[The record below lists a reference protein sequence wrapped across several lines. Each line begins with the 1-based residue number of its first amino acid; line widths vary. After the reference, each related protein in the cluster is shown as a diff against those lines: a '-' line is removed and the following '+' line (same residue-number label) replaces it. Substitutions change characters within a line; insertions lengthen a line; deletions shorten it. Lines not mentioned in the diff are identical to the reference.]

1 MVVSQDVRKSSRVYA
16 AWRMAMRRS
25 QLFRPGERVGIAVS
39 GGPDSVLLL
48 DFARAYA
55 EEAGLTLAVVHF
67 NHHLRGADSNADEEF
82 VRQRARELG
91 IGFYCSGADVTAAA
105 RAKKGNLEA
114 VARDVRYRFFFS
126 LVRQGQVDKVATAHT
141 ANDQAE
147 TVLLRLIRGAGTRGL
162 GGIHPVLE
170 GGVVRP
176 FLAVTRSQVEAEIA
190 LRGLAYRIDAS
201 NRETHFARN
210 RLRQRVLPLL
220 EREFNPRVVES
231 LAGFADR
238 ARDDDAFLEEQA
250 RERCMPW
257 LRREGETVRIPAGRL
272 ADFPPAVARRVLRRM
287 VAEAI
292 YGAASIPGPITIS
305 HTEMKDLRRLAGG
318 PAGRRIVLV
327 AGAVAWKE
335 FEWLVIGRASS
346 QNQGRPAEQG
356 PGFSY
361 LLRPP
366 ATIEIPEL
374 GIRLD
379 FSFADDPDDPDD
391 TGANE
396 AEEEYTAT
404 REIVCLDSVNP
415 GAPLNLRSWR
425 AGDRIHPLGHIRPVK
440 LKELFQRRRVPVQER
455 LWWPVLEIAGEI
467 IWAKGFPLVGSA
479 GQGQG
484 KRLHIR
490 ERHLRAGDGVR

>member
-1 MVVSQDVRKSSRVYA
+1 M
-16 AWRMAMRRS
+16 
-25 QLFRPGERVGIAVS
+25 
-39 GGPDSVLLL
+39 LLL

-67 NHHLRGADSNADEEF
+67 NHHLRGADSNGDEEF

-91 IGFYCSGADVTAAA
+91 IEFYCSGTDVTAAA

-176 FLAVTRSQVEAEIA
+176 FLGITRSQVEAEIA
-190 LRGLAYRIDAS
+190 VRGLACRMDSS

-257 LRREGETVRIPAGRL
+257 LRRVGGTVRIPAGRL
-272 ADFPPAVARRVLRRM
+272 ADFPPAIARRVLRRM
-287 VAEAI
+287 VAETV
-292 YGAASIPGPITIS
+292 YGTSIISGPITIS
-305 HTEMKDLRRLAGG
+305 HTEMGDLHRLAGG
-318 PAGRRIVLV
+318 PGGRRVMLG

-335 FEWLVIGRASS
+335 FEWLVIGRASR
-346 QNQGRPAEQG
+346 QNQGRSAEQG
-356 PGFSY
+356 AGFSY

-379 FSFADDPDDPDD
+379 FSFADDPND
-391 TGANE
+391 TGANK
-396 AEEEYTAT
+396 AEEEYTAV
-404 REIVCLDSVNP
+404 REIVWLDSVNP
-415 GAPLNLRSWR
+415 AASLTLRSWR

-455 LWWPVLEIAGEI
+455 LWWPVLDFAGDI
-467 IWAKGFPLVGSA
+467 VWAKGFPLVGSA

-484 KRLHIR
+484 KRLRIR
-490 ERHLRAGDGVR
+490 EEHLGAGHGVR